1 MRFFYGFDSRKIII
15 SREIIQFECLN
26 GSIEGQIKM
35 QIQMELRLRENLKVV
50 KLFENF
56 VWDTGTFY
64 YSMNK

>member
-35 QIQMELRLRENLKVV
+35 QIEMELRLRENLKVV

-56 VWDTGTFY
+56 V
-64 YSMNK
+64 